1 MTHVGE
7 LWRFPVKSLRGERLT
22 SAELT
27 EDGVRGDRIGHVRRR
42 QGLVTARTRPAL
54 LGLSGTTGPDGEPL
68 VDGLAVDDPRTTAAL
83 GEAVREPAWAV
94 RYTGRERFDVLPL
107 LVATDGAI
115 AEFGHDG
122 RRLRPNIVVAG
133 VSELDE
139 RNWPGH
145 GLRIGSALIG
155 VYSLRERCVMT
166 TVDPDTGERD
176 PEVLRRI
183 HREFDGRLALNCWV
197 VEGGVIRVGDPVE
210 VVETALE
217 PPRPG
222 GWVVG
227 APYRVG

>member
-1 MTHVGE
+1 MHVGE
-7 LWRFPVKSLRGERLT
+7 LWRFPVKSLRGERVT
-22 SAELT
+22 SVELT
-27 EDGVRGDRIGHVRRR
+27 DDGVRGDRIAHVRRR

-54 LGLSGTTGPDGEPL
+54 LGLSATTGPDGEPL
-68 VDGLAVDDPRTTAAL
+68 VDGHPVDDPLVTAAL
-83 GEAVREPAWAV
+83 SEAVREPAWAV

-139 RNWPGH
+139 RHWPSH

-176 PEVLRRI
+176 PDVLRRI
-183 HREFDGRLALNCWV
+183 HLEFDGRMALNCWV
-197 VEGGVIRVGDPVE
+197 IEGGEIRVGDPVE
-210 VVETALE
+210 LVAMALDL
-217 PPRPG
+217 PRSG
-222 GWVVG
+222 GWVTG